1 MMNNKIESEAKLETL
16 WSVLSRYD
24 IVIPRM
30 QRDYAQGRKT
40 QDAKRIRTEF
50 IKEIFDA
57 LIKFAANDNTT
68 PLDLNFIYGNVEND
82 IFYPID
88 GQQRLTT
95 LYLLYWYLASY
106 QSKGNIET
114 CIKDILK
121 RFKYQS
127 RDISGTFCEHLIND
141 VVIDVSSVEDIVSEI
156 KDYYWFYGDYETD
169 PTVCSMLVM
178 H

>member
-1 MMNNKIESEAKLETL
+1 MMDNKIESEAKLETL

-114 CIKDILK
+114 
-121 RFKYQS
+121 S
-127 RDISGTFCEHLIND
+127 RRSI
-141 VVIDVSSVEDIVSEI
+141 
-156 KDYYWFYGDYETD
+156 
-169 PTVCSMLVM
+169 
-178 H
+178 